1 MQRSTHRANRHP
13 EVLRMVR
20 RIRQRWRTRIAIRG
34 AAIILG
40 AGLVAFLVSVYGL
53 EFFRFS
59 ASSVVAFRAVLWVVM
74 AVLTVRYLVWPLT
87 RRVSDEQ
94 AALYL
99 EENEPSLE
107 AAVLGALETGV
118 AGSFNSEA
126 LEERLVESALQRAQK
141 VDYGRRIEQRG
152 LYKASGA
159 LAGIV
164 FATLALLLLGP
175 AQLRHGASALLFPT
189 RDAGAVNPYSIL
201 VEPGDVTIARGSD
214 QIVAAKT
221 VAEGRCK
228 PRQCKP

>member
-59 ASSVVAFRAVLWVVM
+59 ASSVVSFRAVLWVFM

-107 AAVLGALETGV
+107 AAVLGALETG
-118 AGSFNSEA
+118 ARHRWSSPPKSC
-126 LEERLVESALQRAQK
+126 LS
-141 VDYGRRIEQRG
+141 
-152 LYKASGA
+152 
-159 LAGIV
+159 LA
-164 FATLALLLLGP
+164 A
-175 AQLRHGASALLFPT
+175 
-189 RDAGAVNPYSIL
+189 
-201 VEPGDVTIARGSD
+201 
-214 QIVAAKT
+214 
-221 VAEGRCK
+221 C
-228 PRQCKP
+228 